1 MKKKNKL
8 NLLEFKKFLIIETD
22 NILLGFKKYFKIKK
36 NNILLEFKKYFK
48 IKKNNIL
55 LGFKKY
61 FKIKTDNILFSS
73 NSKKIVKN
81 SSKSFYYTCL
91 SSLVVITFF
100 FFSPMLI
107 NFYNTLLQNSKEIK
121 NESRINLDKVLSGK
135 SIEEQEKNDVD
146 TYRVFEDIF
155 EFEKIPTD
163 TVRLSA
169 PTILQLFK
177 ETNYTLDDVRRNKFV
192 KPIKLSLLP
201 NEMKMIE
208 NTKKRKNLFIQIVL
222 PLILDENKQIKFD
235 RKKLF
240 SILNKNNN
248 TNAEIKWLNMKFK
261 QYGIKSKDLLT
272 LKVRMDEIPVSLAIA
287 QAAKE
292 TGWGTSRFALEGNAL
307 FGQWTYSGE
316 GIKPASIDSDKS
328 HKIMKFQILQASI
341 RAYQRN
347 LNTHSSYK
355 KFRKFRAEARDNDEE
370 LDSLILADSLD
381 QYAATGIEYTKIL
394 KQIIKQNSLRDFD
407 DVKLLPTSKKLKNL
421 I

>member
-8 NLLEFKKFLIIETD
+8 NLLEFKKFLIIKT
-22 NILLGFKKYFKIKK
+22 
-36 NNILLEFKKYFK
+36 NNIFLEFKKF
-48 IKKNNIL
+48 L
-55 LGFKKY
+55 
-61 FKIKTDNILFSS
+61 KIKTNNILFSS
-73 NSKKIVKN
+73 NSKKIVKDN
-81 SSKSFYYTCL
+81 SKSFYYTCL
-91 SSLVVITFF
+91 SSLVIITFF

-107 NFYNTLLQNSKEIK
+107 NFYNTLLQNNKEIR
-121 NESRINLDKVLSGK
+121 NESKINLDKVLNGK
-135 SIEEQEKNDVD
+135 SIEKQEENDVD
-146 TYRVFEDIF
+146 SYQVFEDIF
-155 EFEKIPTD
+155 EFESIPSD

-177 ETNYTLDDVRRNKFV
+177 DTNYTLDDVRRNKFV

-208 NTKKRKNLFIQIVL
+208 NTKKRKNLFIQIIL
-222 PLILDENKQIKFD
+222 PLILEENKKIKFD

-240 SILNKNNN
+240 SILNKKNN
-248 TNAEIKWLNMKFK
+248 TKAEIKWLNMKFK

-316 GIKPASIDSDKS
+316 GIKPASIDNDKT
-328 HKIMKFQILQASI
+328 HKVMRFQILQASI
-341 RAYQRN
+341 RAYHRN
-347 LNTHSSYK
+347 LNTHSSYR
-355 KFRKFRAEARDNDEE
+355 KFRKLRAEARGNDEK
-370 LDSLILADSLD
+370 LNSLILADSLD
-381 QYAATGIEYTKIL
+381 SYAATGIEYTKIL
-394 KQIIKQNSLRDFD
+394 KQIIKQNSLKDFD

>member
-1 MKKKNKL
+1 MKKKL
-8 NLLEFKKFLIIETD
+8 NLLEFKKYLKIKTD
-22 NILLGFKKYFKIKK
+22 NILLEFKKYSKIKK
-36 NNILLEFKKYFK
+36 NNILLE
-48 IKKNNIL
+48 
-55 LGFKKY
+55 FKKY

-121 NESRINLDKVLSGK
+121 NESKINLEKVLSGK
-135 SIEEQEKNDVD
+135 TIEKEEKNDVD
-146 TYRVFEDIF
+146 TYQVFEDIF
-155 EFEKIPTD
+155 EFESIPSD

-177 ETNYTLDDVRRNKFV
+177 DTNYTLDDVRRNKFV

-201 NEMKMIE
+201 NEIKMIE
-208 NTKKRKNLFIQIVL
+208 NTKKRKNLFIQIIL
-222 PLILDENKQIKFD
+222 PLILEENKQIKFD

-248 TNAEIKWLNMKFK
+248 SNAEKKWLKMKFK
-261 QYGIKSKDLLT
+261 QYGVKNKDLLT

-307 FGQWTYSGE
+307 FGQWTFSGE
-316 GIKPASIDSDKS
+316 GLKPKAADSDQT
-328 HKIMKFQILQASI
+328 HKVMKFQILQASVK
-341 RAYQRN
+341 AYQRN

-355 KFRKFRAEARDNDEE
+355 KFRKLRAEARDNDEK
-370 LDSLILADSLD
+370 LDSLILADCLD
-381 QYAATGIEYTKIL
+381 LYAATGKEYTEIL
-394 KQIIKQNSLRDFD
+394 KKIINQNSLKDFD
-407 DVKLLPTSKKLKNL
+407 DVKLLPTSKKIKNL

>member
-8 NLLEFKKFLIIETD
+8 NLLEFKKFLIIKT
-22 NILLGFKKYFKIKK
+22 
-36 NNILLEFKKYFK
+36 NNIFLEFKKF
-48 IKKNNIL
+48 L
-55 LGFKKY
+55 
-61 FKIKTDNILFSS
+61 KIKTNNILFSS
-73 NSKKIVKN
+73 NSKKIVKDN
-81 SSKSFYYTCL
+81 SKSFYYTCL
-91 SSLVVITFF
+91 SSLVIITFF

-107 NFYNTLLQNSKEIK
+107 NFYNTLLQNNKEIR
-121 NESRINLDKVLSGK
+121 NESKINLDKILSGE
-135 SIEEQEKNDVD
+135 SIEKQEENDVD
-146 TYRVFEDIF
+146 TYQVFEDIF
-155 EFEKIPTD
+155 DFENMPSN

-177 ETNYTLDDVRRNKFV
+177 DTNYTLGDVRRNKFV

-201 NEMKMIE
+201 KEIKMIE
-208 NTKKRKNLFIQIVL
+208 NTKKRKNLFIQIIL
-222 PLILDENKQIKFD
+222 PLILEENKQIKFD

-292 TGWGTSRFALEGNAL
+292 TGWGTSRFAVEGNAL

-316 GIKPASIDSDKS
+316 GIKPASIDNDKT
-328 HKIMKFQILQASI
+328 HKVMKFQILQASI
-341 RAYQRN
+341 RAYHRN
-347 LNTHSSYK
+347 LNTHSSYR
-355 KFRKFRAEARDNDEE
+355 KFRKLRAEARGNDEK
-370 LDSLILADSLD
+370 LNSLILADSLD
-381 QYAATGIEYTKIL
+381 NYAATGIEYTKIL
-394 KQIIKQNSLRDFD
+394 KQIIKQNSLKDFD